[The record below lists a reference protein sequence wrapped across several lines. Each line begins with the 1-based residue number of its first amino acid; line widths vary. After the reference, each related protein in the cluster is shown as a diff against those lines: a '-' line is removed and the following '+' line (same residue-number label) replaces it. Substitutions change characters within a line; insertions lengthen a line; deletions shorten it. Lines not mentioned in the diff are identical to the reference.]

1 MHIKIKIH
9 HGWNTFNKIF
19 QKNFTKI
26 FRKIFFLK
34 FYQIFLIFSAKV
46 GILMLIS
53 EWHIFFEFLLFSWS
67 KFFLTVVYEYAKN
80 QRNSGHS
87 VVSSISAT
95 YGKVAAKFS
104 KNNPSLSKSK
114 KSVSVAI
121 IFKSNKPSK
130 SFETHRATGT

>member
-1 MHIKIKIH
+1 MPIDHLTLSHIKINIP
-9 HGWNTFNKIF
+9 HGWNTFYKIF

-26 FRKIFFLK
+26 FTKIFFLK
-34 FYQIFLIFSAKV
+34 FYQIFFIFSAKV

-67 KFFLTVVYEYAKN
+67 KFFLTVVNEYAKN

-104 KNNPSLSKSK
+104 KNNLSLLYILFFLARSALPS
-114 KSVSVAI
+114 
-121 IFKSNKPSK
+121 P
-130 SFETHRATGT
+130 